1 MIHKLTIIGVGL
13 IGGSLARALR
23 AAGQVREVV
32 GYDCDLANLEEA
44 VTLGVVDRI
53 ETSLADGV
61 CDADMV
67 VLAVP
72 VGSCGEILAQLA
84 PYLAADAVVTDVG
97 SVKGSVVTVARATLG
112 ARFPA
117 FVPGHPIAGSERSGV
132 AASLTELFRKRR
144 VVLTPCV
151 ETDTCAVERVA
162 QMWLAAGAEI
172 VTMSVSHH
180 DEILAATS
188 HLPHLLAYTLVDML
202 ARAENSR
209 DLFSSAAGGFRD
221 FTRVASS
228 DPAMWRDI
236 CLSNRAA
243 IIQVVEAY
251 RQELSTL
258 LTAIERGDGEALQ
271 KTFVRAKQARDAC
284 Q

>member
-1 MIHKLTIIGVGL
+1 MKL
-13 IGGSLARALR
+13 R
-23 AAGQVREVV
+23 
-32 GYDCDLANLEEA
+32 
-44 VTLGVVDRI
+44 VVDRI

-209 DLFSSAAGGFRD
+209 DLFSSAAGGVPRLYPC
-221 FTRVASS
+221 RIERSS
-228 DPAMWRDI
+228 DVARYLPKQ
-236 CLSNRAA
+236 S
-243 IIQVVEAY
+243 
-251 RQELSTL
+251 
-258 LTAIERGDGEALQ
+258 RGYHPGRRGLPSGTQYLVDC
-271 KTFVRAKQARDAC
+271 D
-284 Q
+284 